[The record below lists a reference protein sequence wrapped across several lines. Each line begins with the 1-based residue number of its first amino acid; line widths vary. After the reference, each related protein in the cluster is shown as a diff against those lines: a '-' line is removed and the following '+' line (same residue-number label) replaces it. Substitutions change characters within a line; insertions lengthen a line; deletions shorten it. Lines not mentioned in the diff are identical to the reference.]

1 MQRFYINSSK
11 IWENNFIL
19 DDKEIVHQL
28 SKVLRSKPWDEI
40 IVFNGTDNKD
50 YKYSIAEINKKD
62 IVLKYESLLIKN
74 SEIDFE
80 LNLYQALPNKLE
92 KVEYIIQKASEVW
105 FTSFT
110 FFKSERSQRL
120 VLSDKKIERLEK
132 IIIEAVE
139 QSWRNSI
146 PKLNIIEKLDI
157 KNISWENI
165 FFHTQDNKS
174 INIVDFKI
182 KNKKRVNLFVWPE
195 WWWSE
200 EEVKNFE
207 NNVFFK
213 VYLWNRIMRTETVA
227 PIIGFWI
234 INN

>member
-11 IWENNFIL
+11 IGENNFIL

-28 SKVLRSKPWDEI
+28 SKVLRSKPGDEI

-92 KVEYIIQKASEVW
+92 KVEYIIQKASEVG

-139 QSWRNSI
+139 QSGRNSI

-157 KNISWENI
+157 KNISGENI

-182 KNKKRVNLFVWPE
+182 KNKKRVNLFVGPE
-195 WWWSE
+195 GGWSE

-213 VYLWNRIMRTETVA
+213 VYLGNRIMRTETVA